1 MSITTEI
8 SVGEFLDKL
17 TILQIKQAR
26 IRETEKLVNINR
38 EIDTLMAIW
47 TASKY
52 NGSEI
57 DAELAQLRQVNEQL
71 WDIEDDIR
79 MKEAKGEFD
88 NEFIQLARAVYVTND
103 RRARIKKTI
112 NTKLASGLVEEKSYK
127 DYQHGPR
134 E

>member
-26 IRETEKLVNINR
+26 ISEAEKLANINR

-47 TASKY
+47 SGSKY
-52 NGSEI
+52 SGSGI
-57 DAELAQLRQVNEQL
+57 DADMQQLRKVNEQL

-79 MKEAKGEFD
+79 LKEAKGEFD
-88 NEFIQLARAVYVTND
+88 DEFIQLARAVYITND
-103 RRARIKKTI
+103 HRARIKKTI
-112 NTKLASGLVEEKSYK
+112 NTKFASGLVEEKSYK
-127 DYQHGPR
+127 DY
-134 E
+134 

>member
-8 SVGEFLDKL
+8 SIGEFLDKL

-26 IRETEKLVNINR
+26 IRETEKLANINR

-47 TASKY
+47 SGSKY
-52 NGSEI
+52 SGSEI
-57 DAELAQLRQVNEQL
+57 DTDLQQLRQVNEQL

-88 NEFIQLARAVYVTND
+88 NEFIQLARAVYITND

-112 NTKLASGLVEEKSYK
+112 NTKFASGLVEEKSYK
-127 DYQHGPR
+127 DY
-134 E
+134 

>member
-26 IRETEKLVNINR
+26 IDDAVKLANINR
-38 EIDTLMAIW
+38 EFDALTQLWSDSIYAGADIDDL
-47 TASKY
+47 
-52 NGSEI
+52 
-57 DAELAQLRQVNEQL
+57 LRQLRQVNEQL

-79 MKEAKGEFD
+79 AKEAAGQFD
-88 NEFIQLARAVYVTND
+88 ARFIELARSVYITND

-112 NTKLASGLVEEKSYK
+112 NEKLGSGLVEEKSYQN
-127 DYQHGPR
+127 Y
-134 E
+134 